1 MMPLSKARNRERMRQ
16 SRSHKRLNTQLGMR
30 LRERKLKPIRLCE
43 VCGYSQTVDTHH
55 EGELREEHTL
65 CPNCH
70 GLITRHIKT
79 LGQLLP
85 STESKPVQP
94 KQPNMYLTIPQSIDA
109 DGNPV
114 YEE

>member
-1 MMPLSKARNRERMRQ
+1 MPLSKKRNKDRMKIIRL
-16 SRSHKRLNTQLGMR
+16 HKRLNTQLTLC
-30 LRERKLKPIRLCE
+30 LRERKLKPVKSCE

-55 EGELREEHTL
+55 EGELRKEHTL

-85 STESKPVQP
+85 SQTLKPVQP
-94 KQPNMYLTIPQSIDA
+94 KPDIDA
-109 DGNPV
+109 DGCVIPEYV
-114 YEE
+114 